1 MKVVYSG
8 DTAKFPIEIEA
19 DGVVIPPSNTDKLQY
34 VEVVVY
40 SRMNAKNIVGR
51 YVWGKALTEGWT
63 TLTHDAS
70 ADTLYLILSSE
81 DTARVV
87 DEELVMQVTTCI
99 SDDIMPDG
107 KDISTGTAVFCKVKK
122 RE

>member
-51 YVWGKALTEGWT
+51 YVWGKAPTGGWT

-70 ADTLYLILSSE
+70 KDALYLILSSE
-81 DTARVV
+81 DTARVM